1 MPCIPSARDITVLY
15 PVGTA
20 TIVTIDIDADLS
32 FVTKRDTNMLMNKL
46 SSCKNEIANVNLDD
60 SKGHGLLPS
69 EQAVRTGVADL

>member
-1 MPCIPSARDITVLY
+1 MPCIPSARDITILY

-32 FVTKRDTNMLMNKL
+32 FVTKRDTVMSKL

-60 SKGHGLLPS
+60 SKGRGLLPS
-69 EQAVRTGVADL
+69 ERTVRIRVADL